1 MKGALKILLPLMIF
15 IGLSGPVKAQ
25 EGAYYEPE
33 SEYAGWHV
41 ALMTGFSQ
49 FYGDVSQ
56 NGFFTKLNGESKL
69 SWSLMIGKEI
79 SPLVTLRGQV
89 LGGNLVSYQD
99 NFDDGRPANLFLDTR
114 YFELGANARFNLNTL
129 WMDDFNAKRWEVYG
143 VAGLSFATWD
153 ALLKDNITSAEI
165 DPLADRTHSGLVIP
179 IGIGFEYNIYNN
191 WHLFTEWTYR
201 FVASEKVD
209 LVEGGFSSD
218 PILNVGFG
226 VNYKFGVSDEE
237 DSFADEDEIQS
248 QETTQYRRLNFE
260 GPDILE
266 FSPENACTNVTDRK
280 SGMDNSSENLQNND
294 QQGVENMP
302 SEGSKRRE
310 KDDDRYP
317 GYESSGNNA
326 GFLGQGLTF
335 SVQILAVSKPADIQ
349 SWERRYNIQ
358 RQVMEYD
365 RGGLYRYIAGDFNS
379 YRAAE
384 DYARILKN
392 RGISDAF
399 VVVFRDGEK
408 VRLTPEMKKY

>member
-1 MKGALKILLPLMIF
+1 MKIALKILLPVMIF
-15 IGLSGPVKAQ
+15 IGLSGPLKAQ

-49 FYGDVSQ
+49 FHGDVSQ
-56 NGFFTKLNGESKL
+56 YGFFTKLNGESKL
-69 SWSLMIGKEI
+69 AWSLMIGKEI
-79 SPLVTLRGQV
+79 SPLVTLRGQA

-99 NFDDGRPANLFLDTR
+99 TFDDGRPANLFLDTR

-129 WMDDFNAKRWEVYG
+129 WMDDFNEKRWEVYG

-153 ALLKDNITSAEI
+153 ALLRDNITLAEI

-226 VNYKFGVSDEE
+226 VNYKFGVIEGA
-237 DSFADEDEIQS
+237 DSFEDEDEMQS

-266 FSPENACTNVTDRK
+266 FSPENTCTKVSYRK
-280 SGMDNSSENLQNND
+280 SGMDNSSDNLQNRH
-294 QQGVENMP
+294 QQGVGNILTG
-302 SEGSKRRE
+302 GSKRE
-310 KDDDRYP
+310 TTNDYRYSDY
-317 GYESSGNNA
+317 GGSGDNTD
-326 GFLGQGLTF
+326 FLGQGLTF

-349 SWERRYNIQ
+349 SWKRRYNIQ

-365 RGGLYRYIAGDFNS
+365 RGGLYRYIAGNFDS

-384 DYARILKN
+384 DYASILRN

-399 VVVFRDGEK
+399 VVVFRNGEK
-408 VRLTPEMKKY
+408 VRLTPKMKSY